1 MMEPQEL
8 LTKKRIEKLADAYA
22 GGELT
27 RGDVPK
33 GGKYDVFISHSSR
46 DMEFVRKLILFLKNS
61 KGVENAYVDWLDP
74 AMGQVT
80 DAQTAV
86 VLKSRIKDT
95 RKVIYVVTTESLK
108 SAWCSWE
115 IGFSDCAKG
124 VNDVAILAVKPNNG
138 RWTKREFLQQYP
150 WIYYDLK
157 KHLFMVTMPD
167 EEKRKIT
174 LYDWLRENRD
184 WKAE

>member
-1 MMEPQEL
+1 MLELQEL
-8 LTKKRIEKLADAYA
+8 LTKKRIEKLSDAYA
-22 GGELT
+22 GDELT

-33 GGKYDVFISHSSR
+33 DGKYDVFISHSSH
-46 DMEFVRKLILFLKNS
+46 DMAFVRKLILFLKNS

-74 AMGQVT
+74 AMNHVT

-86 VLKSRIKDT
+86 DLKWRIKDA

-124 VNDVAILAVKPNNG
+124 VNDVAILAVKSNNG

-150 WIYYDLK
+150 WIYYDQK
-157 KHLFMVTMPD
+157 EHQFMVSRRD
-167 EEKRKIT
+167 DKRVK
-174 LYDWLRENRD
+174 LYEWLREAKNGDRD
-184 WKAE
+184 A